1 MRESTAFRNQE
12 QYQTV
17 EQPQPSV
24 VKATEVITRKV
35 PISPMEVISI
45 IGVAIVTMIL
55 MVSLVTLRASM
66 TTSQN
71 KLNKINTEAS
81 QTTTNNVNLQQEI
94 SELTSYDKL
103 SAFAAEHNLKMSNEN
118 VRNVSK

>member
-12 QYQTV
+12 QYQTL

-55 MVSLVTLRASM
+55 TVSLVTLRASM